1 MRIVIGSDHAGYTMK
16 QEVISF
22 LVKGG
27 HDVHDV
33 GPFSSESCDYPD
45 YAGAAARMVARGEA
59 DCGILICGTG
69 IGMGIAANKVRGIRA
84 AVCHDAFTA
93 RMAREHNDANVLCM
107 GAWVIGIGV
116 ALDVVKVFIETS
128 FSGAERHRRRIGKIS
143 ALEEEECS

>member
-1 MRIVIGSDHAGYTMK
+1 MRIVIGSDHAGYAMK
-16 QEVISF
+16 QQVISF
-22 LVKGG
+22 LLEKG
-27 HDVHDV
+27 HEVHDV
-33 GPFSSESCDYPD
+33 GSFSNASCDYPD
-45 YAGAAARMVARGEA
+45 FAGVAARMVARGEA

-69 IGMGIAANKVRGIRA
+69 IGMSIAANKVRGIRA

-107 GAWVIGIGV
+107 GARVIGIGV
-116 ALDVVKVFIETS
+116 ALDVVRVFTETG